1 MNILFTFEPNQDF
14 QQHFQSTYPTVNWHF
29 AKSMKVAEPQLA
41 QAEVIVTYGE
51 DLRDQHIEQ
60 AASLK
65 WIMVVSAGLEKM
77 PFSSIEK
84 RNILVTNAR
93 GIHAIPMAEYTLG
106 VMLDHAKQ
114 MKLLAH
120 QEEEHLWNRRVPMQ
134 ELYGQTAL
142 IVGAGAIGTRIAHI
156 LKAFTMNV
164 MGVNTSG
171 TLPSPYD
178 KAYSMEDMDEALPN
192 ADYII
197 SILPSTPSTINFWR
211 EHHFKR
217 MKSSAVFINIGRGD
231 AVDDQLLLSTMTNKE
246 IAHAYLD
253 VFKNEPLPSE
263 HAFWQHENITVTPHI
278 SSITKKYLP
287 RSFEIFE
294 NNLKL
299 YIKGQE
305 GLQNIINVKR
315 GY

>member
-14 QQHFQSTYPTVNWHF
+14 QQHFQSTYQDLHWTF
-29 AKSMKVAEPQLA
+29 AKSIREAEKRLSD
-41 QAEVIVTYGE
+41 AEVIVTYGE

-60 AASLK
+60 ATNLK

-77 PFSSIEK
+77 PFASIQK
-84 RNILVTNAR
+84 KNILVTNAR

-106 VMLDHAKQ
+106 VMIHHAKQ
-114 MKLLAH
+114 MKLLAQ

-134 ELYGQTAL
+134 ELYGQTAM

-164 MGVNTSG
+164 IGVNTSG
-171 TLPSPYD
+171 TLPTPFD
-178 KAYSMEDMDEALPN
+178 EAYSMEDMDQALPN

-197 SILPSTPSTINFWR
+197 SILPSTPSTIDFWR
-211 EHHFKR
+211 KPHFKL
-217 MKSSAVFINIGRGD
+217 MKSTAVFINIGRGD
-231 AVDDQLLLSTMTNKE
+231 AVDDKVLLDTMNNNE

-253 VFKNEPLPSE
+253 VFKHEPLPSE
-263 HAFWQHENITVTPHI
+263 HAFWKQENITVTPHI

-294 NNLKL
+294 QNLKL
-299 YIKGQE
+299 FIEGQE
-305 GLQNIINVKR
+305 DFQNIIDVKR